1 MNKSFKVVF
10 SKARGALMV
19 VNELTSS
26 VQAKGTKT
34 VIAVAVASLVA
45 GGAMA
50 ADTAKPG
57 ALLSWNGTEL
67 VGQAAGEGLVYSTKD
82 GVLTIT
88 ATGQKTGA
96 EGVPGYGVLTNIYN
110 SDATGGSDILA
121 KTGVKISESTFT
133 NNTSTNAGGAV
144 TLWQDGSKDSTA
156 LAHSISGSTFS
167 GNSANLGGAVALL
180 NQMAFDKK
188 DGATLSEGNVYTG
201 NTAVT
206 NGGAVYVEGSV
217 LTSQND
223 VFVKN
228 KAADASGKGGA
239 IYVGHNGSVL
249 VENGRFEENSAH
261 RGGAILNEDG
271 SLVIVRN
278 SLFSKNTASQYGGAL
293 FHGNGQFEIYDS
305 EFTGYTSGASGGAI
319 ATVFDVA
326 NTVKIVRSTFT
337 ENKGYLGGAMAI
349 YFGLEVT
356 DSKFTGNTTT
366 GIDGGG
372 AITLGGHAKVSITG
386 TTFDGNTANLGGAIS
401 TRPANGLD
409 LGNATNTKGDGHWLQ
424 ISNSTFTNNVATV
437 KDELNNTIP
446 WGDYG
451 MLNGFGG
458 AIATGFRGSTL
469 NGVYHGNYI
478 EDSTFTGNKASYGGG
493 ALYNQGNLTV
503 RGTTTFA
510 GNTAQYGG
518 AVYTDANSLTF
529 DATSASDVI
538 SFTNN
543 TATAANGGSD
553 LYLGK
558 HTRVDTDKANYKAAE
573 VNLTGLGT
581 ISFGGSIA
589 GLAGTSINSSAAKVS
604 IADAAAFAGDFTITD
619 GLTQISGAKF
629 FGGKVSVEGGTL
641 AVDGAWTASGSTTLK
656 GGMITTAGANVFKKG
671 DDGKYGTTLTD
682 GWTALNKTNGK
693 VELTDTG
700 YDYTIEQLRA
710 AQDALNGGS
719 GSEVQLVLH
728 GTLTTDKP
736 LTDTTVDG
744 LIAADQTVSANESGN
759 FVVSNATT
767 VGSIDFKE
775 AENAESVA
783 ITTGTATLTIEGNG
797 GDVFANLSDTV
808 KTVDASNSSVALGQS
823 EESKGSVNVETL
835 KVKNL
840 EVVGTFDAVNA
851 EVESLDVSGN
861 FTAAELKVAEGD
873 VTGTL
878 SADKLTG
885 TADKVINVGDDVD
898 AGTVHLDTL
907 ALNGG
912 TIFLD
917 PSWTGDDTID
927 KGSFL
932 AVTNLKD
939 SVLTGRIVVG
949 QNSTLALGGTK
960 AETVDA
966 FNRLGK
972 SWGEDGV
979 TAALYVGKTLSADVL
994 KDAGILVDGSLE
1006 DRTAAGDLT
1015 SLSGIKMNAGS
1026 MLIVNQAG
1034 VGSGTAIDGKL
1045 AMSAASTLGIVN
1057 ATEGTFKLASDLT
1070 VNAVDQ
1076 DTTVEVVTDN
1086 PFISGS
1092 FGTGEK
1098 ANTVTTTFD
1107 SESGLGAIASTGVQA
1122 MARRADFV
1130 MTETVANRTS
1140 LDQPMHAGVNLWADV
1155 SGERYEADKLD
1166 NNGSFRADAAYATFG
1181 GDVEVLEGL
1190 TAGLALQYGDASL
1203 RSDVSG
1209 IKNDITSY
1217 GLTAYAGKSFG
1228 AAKVVGELAWLKS
1241 ENDITAHQTALNQ
1254 KLDANIYSAGVR
1266 AQYELAAG
1274 SFKFVPSIGLR
1285 VSRLETDDMTV
1296 GSIKVDEGDLTYV
1309 QMPISLRISGFEAD
1323 AAGWTLAPSFKV
1335 AYVPTFG
1342 DKEVKVLGYSQDVLD
1357 MSPVQADFGLRAV
1370 NGNLMFNV
1378 DMMLGGG
1385 EAGTSSIGGKVGVK
1399 YAF

>member
-96 EGVPGYGVLTNIYN
+96 EGVPGYGVVTNLYHA
-110 SDATGGSDILA
+110 DATGGTDILA
-121 KTGVKISESTFT
+121 KTGVSITGSNFK
-133 NNTSTNAGGAV
+133 NNASTNAGGAV
-144 TLWQDGSKDSTA
+144 TLWQDGGA
-156 LAHSISGSTFS
+156 EAQPLAHRISASTFE
-167 GNSANLGGAVALL
+167 GNSANFGGAVALM
-180 NQMAFDKK
+180 NQIAFAKNE
-188 DGATLSEGNVYTG
+188 GTTLSEGNVYKSNTG
-201 NTAVT
+201 AS
-206 NGGAVYVEGSV
+206 GGAIYVEGSV
-217 LTSQND
+217 LTSKGD
-223 VFVKN
+223 VFTKN
-228 KAADASGKGGA
+228 MATG
-239 IYVGHNGSVL
+239 N
-249 VENGRFEENSAH
+249 
-261 RGGAILNEDG
+261 
-271 SLVIVRN
+271 
-278 SLFSKNTASQYGGAL
+278 GGAL
-293 FHGNGQFEIYDS
+293 FHSNGQFEVYDS
-305 EFTGYTSGASGGAI
+305 EFTNNTSTLSGGAV
-319 ATVFDVA
+319 ASVFDVD
-326 NTVKIVRSTFT
+326 NTLKFVRSTFT
-337 ENKGYLGGAMAI
+337 GNKGFL
-349 YFGLEVT
+349 
-356 DSKFTGNTTT
+356 
-366 GIDGGG
+366 GGG
-372 AITLGGHAKVSITG
+372 AINLGGHAKVSITG

-401 TRPANGLD
+401 TRPAYYLD
-409 LGNATNTKGDGHWLQ
+409 LGNTTNPKGDGHWLQ

-437 KDELNNTIP
+437 EDKLNNTAAYS
-446 WGDYG
+446 GYG
-451 MLNGFGG
+451 MFNGFGG
-458 AIATGFRGSTL
+458 AIATGFRGSTM
-469 NGVYHGNYI
+469 NGVSIGNYI
-478 EDSTFTGNKASYGGG
+478 EYSTFTGNKASYGGG

-553 LYLGK
+553 LYLGE

-604 IADAAAFAGDFTITD
+604 IADAAAFAGDFKITD

-629 FGGKVSVEGGTL
+629 FGGKVAVEGGTL

-671 DDGKYGTTLTD
+671 NDGKYGTTLTD
-682 GWTALNKTNGK
+682 GWTALNKANGK

-719 GSEVQLVLH
+719 GNAVQLVLH
-728 GTLTTDKP
+728 GTLKVEQP
-736 LTDTTVDG
+736 LTDKTVDG
-744 LIAADQTVSANESGN
+744 LVAADQTVSANASGN

-775 AENAESVA
+775 AENAESVS
-783 ITTGTATLTIEGNG
+783 ITTGTAPLTIEGNG

-972 SWGEDGV
+972 SWGKDGV

-1190 TAGLALQYGDASL
+1190 TAGLVLQYGDASL

>member
-1 MNKSFKVVF
+1 MF

-96 EGVPGYGVLTNIYN
+96 EGVPGYGVVTNLYHA
-110 SDATGGSDILA
+110 DATGGTDILA
-121 KTGVKISESTFT
+121 KTGVSITGSNFK
-133 NNTSTNAGGAV
+133 NNASTNAGGAV
-144 TLWQDGSKDSTA
+144 TLWQDGGA
-156 LAHSISGSTFS
+156 EAQPLAHRISASTFE
-167 GNSANLGGAVALL
+167 GNSAKFGGAVALM
-180 NQMAFDKK
+180 NQIEIAFAKN
-188 DGATLSEGNVYTG
+188 DGTTLSEGNVYKSNTG
-201 NTAVT
+201 AS
-206 NGGAVYVEGSV
+206 GGAIYVEGSV
-217 LTSQND
+217 LTSKGD
-223 VFVKN
+223 VFTKN
-228 KAADASGKGGA
+228 KATDKGGA
-239 IYVGHNGSVL
+239 VYVNNKGAL
-249 VENGRFEENSAH
+249 FVENGRFEENSAV
-261 RGGAILNEDG
+261 RGGAITNDNG
-271 SLVIVRN
+271 SPLIVHN
-278 SLFSKNTASQYGGAL
+278 SVFSKNTASEYGGAL
-293 FHGNGQFEIYDS
+293 FHGNGQFEVYDS
-305 EFTGYTSGASGGAI
+305 EFT
-319 ATVFDVA
+319 
-326 NTVKIVRSTFT
+326 
-337 ENKGYLGGAMAI
+337 
-349 YFGLEVT
+349 
-356 DSKFTGNTTT
+356 
-366 GIDGGG
+366 
-372 AITLGGHAKVSITG
+372 
-386 TTFDGNTANLGGAIS
+386 
-401 TRPANGLD
+401 
-409 LGNATNTKGDGHWLQ
+409 
-424 ISNSTFTNNVATV
+424 
-437 KDELNNTIP
+437 NNT
-446 WGDYG
+446 
-451 MLNGFGG
+451 
-458 AIATGFRGSTL
+458 STL
-469 NGVYHGNYI
+469 
-478 EDSTFTGNKASYGGG
+478 SGG

-518 AVYTDANSLTF
+518 AVYTDANNLTF

-538 SFTNN
+538 SFTKN
-543 TATAANGGSD
+543 TATVAKGGSD

-558 HTRVDTDKANYKAAE
+558 HIRVDTDKVNYKAAE

-671 DDGKYGTTLTD
+671 DDGQYGTTLTD

-710 AQDALNGGS
+710 AQNALNGGS

-736 LTDTTVDG
+736 LTDKTVDG
-744 LIAADQTVSANESGN
+744 LVAADQTVSANASGN

-775 AENAESVA
+775 AENAESVS
-783 ITTGTATLTIEGNG
+783 ITTGTAPLTIEGYG

-1190 TAGLALQYGDASL
+1190 TAGLALQYGDAPL

-1209 IKNDITSY
+1209 IKNDITNY

-1342 DKEVKVLGYSQDVLD
+1342 DKEVKVLGYSQNVLD

-1399 YAF
+1399 YAFRN

>member
-96 EGVPGYGVLTNIYN
+96 EGVPGYGVVTNLYHA
-110 SDATGGSDILA
+110 DATGGTDILA
-121 KTGVKISESTFT
+121 KTGVSITGSNFK
-133 NNTSTNAGGAV
+133 NNASTNAGGAV
-144 TLWQDGSKDSTA
+144 TLWQDGGA
-156 LAHSISGSTFS
+156 EAQPLAHRISASTFE
-167 GNSANLGGAVALL
+167 GNSANFGGAVALM
-180 NQMAFDKK
+180 NQIAFAKN
-188 DGATLSEGNVYTG
+188 DGTTLSEGNVYKSNTG
-201 NTAVT
+201 
-206 NGGAVYVEGSV
+206 
-217 LTSQND
+217 
-223 VFVKN
+223 
-228 KAADASGKGGA
+228 ASGGA
-239 IYVGHNGSVL
+239 IYVGGSVL
-249 VENGRFEENSAH
+249 TSKGDVFT
-261 RGGAILNEDG
+261 
-271 SLVIVRN
+271 
-278 SLFSKNTASQYGGAL
+278 KNTASEYGGAL
-293 FHGNGQFEIYDS
+293 FHGSTMNG
-305 EFTGYTSGASGGAI
+305 
-319 ATVFDVA
+319 
-326 NTVKIVRSTFT
+326 
-337 ENKGYLGGAMAI
+337 
-349 YFGLEVT
+349 
-356 DSKFTGNTTT
+356 
-366 GIDGGG
+366 
-372 AITLGGHAKVSITG
+372 VSI
-386 TTFDGNTANLGGAIS
+386 
-401 TRPANGLD
+401 
-409 LGNATNTKGDGHWLQ
+409 
-424 ISNSTFTNNVATV
+424 
-437 KDELNNTIP
+437 
-446 WGDYG
+446 
-451 MLNGFGG
+451 
-458 AIATGFRGSTL
+458 
-469 NGVYHGNYI
+469 GNYI
-478 EDSTFTGNKASYGGG
+478 EYSTFTGNKASYGGG

-604 IADAAAFAGDFTITD
+604 IADAAAFAGDFKITD

-629 FGGKVSVEGGTL
+629 FGGKVAVEGGTL

-671 DDGKYGTTLTD
+671 NDGKYGTTLTD
-682 GWTALNKTNGK
+682 GWTALNKANGK

-719 GSEVQLVLH
+719 GNAVQLVLH
-728 GTLTTDKP
+728 GTLKVEQP
-736 LTDTTVDG
+736 LTDKTVDG
-744 LIAADQTVSANESGN
+744 LVAADQTVSANASGN

-775 AENAESVA
+775 AENAESVS
-783 ITTGTATLTIEGNG
+783 ITTGTAPLTIEGNG

-917 PSWTGDDTID
+917 SSWTGDDTID

-1190 TAGLALQYGDASL
+1190 TAGLVLQYGDASL

>member
-96 EGVPGYGVLTNIYN
+96 EGVPGYGVVTNLYHA
-110 SDATGGSDILA
+110 DATGGTDILA
-121 KTGVKISESTFT
+121 KTGVSITGSNFK
-133 NNTSTNAGGAV
+133 NNASTNAGGAV
-144 TLWQDGSKDSTA
+144 TLWQDGGA
-156 LAHSISGSTFS
+156 EAQPLAHRISASTFE
-167 GNSANLGGAVALL
+167 GNSANFGGAVALM
-180 NQMAFDKK
+180 NQMDFAKN
-188 DGATLSEGNVYTG
+188 DGTTLSEGNVYKSNTG
-201 NTAVT
+201 AS
-206 NGGAVYVEGSV
+206 GGAIYVEGSV
-217 LTSQND
+217 LTSKGD
-223 VFVKN
+223 VFTKN
-228 KAADASGKGGA
+228 KSTGNGGA
-239 IYVGHNGSVL
+239 VHVNNKGAL
-249 VENGRFEENSAH
+249 FVENGRFEENSAV
-261 RGGAILNEDG
+261 RGGAITNDNG
-271 SLVIVRN
+271 SPLIVRN
-278 SLFSKNTASQYGGAL
+278 SVFSKNTASEYGGAL
-293 FHGNGQFEIYDS
+293 FQANGLFEVYDS
-305 EFTGYTSGASGGAI
+305 EFTNNTSTKSGGAV
-319 ATVFDVA
+319 ASVFNIA
-326 NTVKIVRSTFT
+326 NTMKFVRSTFT
-337 ENKGYLGGAMAI
+337 GNKGSLGGAI
-349 YFGLEVT
+349 
-356 DSKFTGNTTT
+356 N
-366 GIDGGG
+366 
-372 AITLGGHAKVSITG
+372 LGGHAKVSITG

-401 TRPANGLD
+401 TRPAYYLD
-409 LGNATNTKGDGHWLQ
+409 FGDDSTPKGDGHWLQ

-518 AVYTDANSLTF
+518 AVYTDANSITF

-629 FGGKVSVEGGTL
+629 FGGNVSVEGGTL

-710 AQDALNGGS
+710 AQNALNGGS

-744 LIAADQTVSANESGN
+744 LIAADQTVSANASGN
-759 FVVSNATT
+759 FVVSNGTT

-1006 DRTAAGDLT
+1006 KLVDAGDLT